1 MNSNKIAL
9 YIGGTK
15 LRQAGFSD
23 LWIHGLFPETEFNN
37 MDRVTLISEKPVY
50 IIKQTNDYILYQLI
64 DRKVKSF
71 DAETNGVL
79 SIAIAIPANMQ
90 FAAGQNPYSLLVSI
104 YQKFRSESMTPYSDG
119 RDAFLNVP
127 ADGVIYEQIINQYSL
142 VPRAGKYV
150 TMGGTITGTL
160 SVPQDKLEMFFGDT
174 QYDEFASYKDIEI
187 GTMCQSTPGLD
198 NLEIPRPIHYNV
210 YVNDKLALRGL
221 HRKDEIIRTDV
232 PNGENLNFTLADL
245 EAAPGFTVKSGK
257 SEVKLDKANE
267 CIICRIA
274 KKEIIYICNIVIKG
288 SANSKEIVKNAIMN
302 GQIKVTETGAGFDIM
317 DFHRDGLS
325 FEISSFKLQSKIFTL
340 DKMEYEGMKLAIK
353 SEYDA
358 QSIKIIIDVTETE
371 QTIAPI
377 NRGGRREVPSQS
389 PTTKK
394 VRGGAN
400 NQPDNTPIFNE
411 AKFWKEA
418 EKREKELNAEW
429 EKRLNNSKRT
439 SLFVGLAIGFIV
451 GLIPL
456 VVYLTFFNEKPATRK
471 PVVYEPTQEEKDKI
485 IEEYLTDEKIGEI
498 FNEMLAAEIK
508 EEDFINSKVAQNIL
522 AAIAEMD
529 KEALMANE
537 KVKDIVEK
545 CKDKN
550 LSNSTRNADKI
561 TKTAFE
567 DSKEKKDNAT
577 VNAENTANKRV
588 EDAKEKARAEILEL
602 VKQKMTYDECYR
614 HRQFKSLTMEDRI
627 AVERVLN
634 CNKKYNLNNNNLKTL
649 KQAIYKD
656 VIAKV
661 YDGREITWDLLI
673 KASKAID
680 KMVNNQKNQKYIKE
694 GVESL

>member
-50 IIKQTNDYILYQLI
+50 IIKQTNDHILYQLI

-127 ADGVIYEQIINQYSL
+127 ADGAIYEQIINQYSL

-174 QYDEFASYKDIEI
+174 QYNEFASYKDIEI
-187 GTMCQSTPGLD
+187 GTMCQTTPGLD

-317 DFHRDGLS
+317 NFHRDGLS
-325 FEISSFKLQSKIFTL
+325 FEISSIELRSKIFTL

-358 QSIKIIIDVTETE
+358 QSIKITIDVTETE
-371 QTIAPI
+371 QAIAPI
-377 NRGGRREVPSQS
+377 NRGGRREVPSQN

-439 SLFVGLAIGFIV
+439 SLLVGLTIGLIV

-456 VVYLTFFNEKPATRK
+456 VVYLTCFNEKPATK
-471 PVVYEPTQEEKDKI
+471 EPVVYEPTQEEKDKI
-485 IEEYLTDEKIGEI
+485 IEEYLTYEKKGEI
-498 FNEMLAAEIK
+498 FEEMLAAEIK
-508 EEDFINSKVAQNIL
+508 EKEEDFINSEVAQDVL

-537 KVKDIVEK
+537 KVKDIVEN
-545 CKDKN
+545 CKDKKQ
-550 LSNSTRNADKI
+550 SNSKKDAEETTKKAFGKSNEQKDDKI
-561 TKTAFE
+561 VKAEKTA
-567 DSKEKKDNAT
+567 EKK
-577 VNAENTANKRV
+577 V

-602 VKQKMTYDECYR
+602 VKQKDYSGFLNHKQMRTALSMEERVAVVNILDYNK
-614 HRQFKSLTMEDRI
+614 QFKNAQLKRAIKEF
-627 AVERVLN
+627 VLIN
-634 CNKKYNLNNNNLKTL
+634 
-649 KQAIYKD
+649 
-656 VIAKV
+656 VF
-661 YDGREITWDLLI
+661 DGREITWELLV
-673 KASKAID
+673 KASTEIQ
-680 KMVNNQKNQKYIKE
+680 KMVINQRNGDHVMKNVQP
-694 GVESL
+694 L